1 MVADKI
7 VEIVIDSLKSYEF
20 EDGKKINLIKSIC
33 KYFDYTCHVYDD
45 VDTDDDEIDIS
56 ENIPDVIIKIECEK
70 SKTELLIKIF
80 KDFDI
85 YIDSVDYWVYHYK
98 D

>member
-1 MVADKI
+1 MVADKKVI
-7 VEIVIDSLKSYEF
+7 IVIDSLKSYKF

-33 KYFDYTCHVYDD
+33 KYFDYTCHVY
-45 VDTDDDEIDIS
+45 VDDDKIS
-56 ENIPDVIIKIECEK
+56 LNKSKNIPDVMIEIECEK

>member
-33 KYFDYTCHVYDD
+33 KYFDYTCHVY
-45 VDTDDDEIDIS
+45 VDDEIDIS
-56 ENIPDVIIKIECEK
+56 ENIPDVMIEIECEK